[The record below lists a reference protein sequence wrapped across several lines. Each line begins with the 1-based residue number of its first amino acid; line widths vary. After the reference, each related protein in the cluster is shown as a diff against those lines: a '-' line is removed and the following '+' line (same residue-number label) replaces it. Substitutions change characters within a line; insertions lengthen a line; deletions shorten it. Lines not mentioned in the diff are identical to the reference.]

1 MNKFWKWFLI
11 VLGIVIVLGVI
22 AVAVIGF
29 THGFGR
35 MGFEG
40 GRFSGFDGFRHRQ
53 GGFVMPGRP
62 GGFGM
67 MPGMGLFGLLLAC
80 FGIAVVVGVI
90 VLVILGVIRM
100 ATHRMVHTAGMTSS
114 PTADVSPQEN
124 TPVVRSC
131 NHCGKPAQADWVTC
145 PYCGEK
151 L

>member
-35 MGFEG
+35 MGFDG
-40 GRFSGFDGFRHRQ
+40 GRFNGFDGFRHRY
-53 GGFVMPGRP
+53 GGFAMPGRP

-67 MPGMGLFGLLLAC
+67 MPGMGLIGLLLAC
-80 FGIAVVVGVI
+80 FGVAVVVGVI
-90 VLVILGVIRM
+90 ALVVLGITRM
-100 ATHRMVHTAGMTSS
+100 TTHRMIHTDGMTSS
-114 PTADVSPQEN
+114 TPQVEKQTEAVPTRICS
-124 TPVVRSC
+124 
-131 NHCGKPAQADWVTC
+131 HCGKPAQADWVTC